1 MLTITNVNKYFNR
14 HKKNEIHVINNTSLT
29 LADNGLVALLGPS
42 GCGKTTLLNCIG
54 GLDSIKNG
62 SIYINDQ
69 KISSRCA
76 NKVDKIRNLNVGY
89 IFQDYK
95 LIDNKT
101 VFDNVALVLTMLGIK
116 DKKEIKERVEF
127 VLDKVGM
134 LRYKRRPAAMLS
146 GGERQRVGIARALV
160 KNPNIILADEP
171 TGNLDS
177 KNSLEIM
184 RIIKAISK
192 DRLVILV
199 THEQNLAHFYADRI
213 VEITDGQVT
222 KDYSNTDVDELD
234 YEVDNTFYL
243 KDLDKCSTNKNSNE
257 INIYTDST
265 SEPIKLDI
273 VVNKGNIYIRSNTND
288 TIEVIDDNSSIEF
301 VDAHYQKINKEE
313 LDKYEFNLKDVINP
327 NRKLKY
333 ASIFNPITL
342 ITNGFKKIFDLSIIK
357 KILLAGFVL
366 SGGFIMY
373 AVASISAA
381 ITVKDAD
388 FITYN
393 KNYLTI
399 KQNKIDVSKY
409 MEYNTSDKFD
419 YILPGKSKVTFTV
432 NYNFFYQTYDAQ
444 DDLEGSLASI
454 DLITKDNLIYGRMP
468 EDNHEIVIDKMVFER
483 LRKESPSS
491 KMAGITD
498 IKDFL
503 DLDASIG
510 NVSKFKIVGISDLES
525 PSIYAYDNMLVPIIF
540 MDKYKELDVN
550 KVYYKDLF
558 DAADITLKEGR
569 NPVNDYEV
577 IVNIEHKE
585 EYKLNKKIDTKV
597 NGTKLTV
604 VGYYDSRKNIDLYI
618 TNTNTALYQLV
629 KDSQDITV
637 YSKDKLSALNYIEEE
652 LKLNVND
659 SYELSRSEY
668 MEDKREGIRGALI
681 VSGIILIISLIE
693 IFLMIRSSFLSR
705 IKEVGI
711 YRAIGVKKL
720 DIYKMFFGE
729 IFAITTIS
737 SIPGLIFSA
746 YVLYKLSSISILS
759 NYYMINPFIIIVSI
773 IFVYLFNLVIGL
785 LPVYNTMR
793 KRPANILSRQDLD

>member
-54 GLDSIKNG
+54 GLDSIKSG

-76 NKVDKIRNLNVGY
+76 GKVDKIRNLNVGY

-213 VEITDGQVT
+213 VEITDGQIT
-222 KDYSNTDVDELD
+222 KDYSNTDVNELD

-243 KDLDKCSTNKNSNE
+243 KDLDKCSANKNNNE

-301 VDAHYQKINKEE
+301 IDAHYQKINKEE

-381 ITVKDAD
+381 VTVSDAD
-388 FITYN
+388 FIAYN

-399 KQNKIDVSKY
+399 KQNKIDVNKY
-409 MEYNTSDKFD
+409 MEYNSSDKFN
-419 YILPGKSKVTFTV
+419 YILPGKSQVTFLV
-432 NYNFFYQTYDAQ
+432 HYNFFYQTYDAQ
-444 DDLEGSLASI
+444 DELTGSLASI

-503 DLDASIG
+503 DLETNMG
-510 NVSKFKIVGISDLES
+510 QTGKFKIVGISDVES

-540 MDKYKELDVN
+540 MDIYKDLDSN

-558 DAADITLKEGR
+558 DEADITLKEGR

-577 IVNIEHKE
+577 IVNIDRKE
-585 EYKLNKKIDTKV
+585 EYKLNKKIDAKV
-597 NGTKLTV
+597 NGNKLTV
-604 VGYYDSRKNIDLYI
+604 VGYYFSRRNLDLYI
-618 TNTNTALYQLV
+618 SNTNTALYQLI
-629 KDSQDITV
+629 KDSNDITV

-668 MEDKREGIRGALI
+668 IEDKREGIRGALI

-737 SIPGLIFSA
+737 SVPGLIFSA
-746 YVLYKLSSISILS
+746 YILYKLSSISILS
-759 NYYMINPFIIIVSI
+759 YYYMINPFIIIVSI

>member
-54 GLDSIKNG
+54 GLDSIKSG

-76 NKVDKIRNLNVGY
+76 GKVDKIRNLNVGY

-213 VEITDGQVT
+213 VEITDGQIT
-222 KDYSNTDVDELD
+222 KDYSNTDVNELD

-243 KDLDKCSTNKNSNE
+243 KDLDKCSASKNNNE
-257 INIYTDST
+257 INIYTDSA

-301 VDAHYQKINKEE
+301 IDAHYQKINKEE

-381 ITVKDAD
+381 VTVSDAD
-388 FITYN
+388 FIAYN

-399 KQNKIDVSKY
+399 KQNKIDVNKY
-409 MEYNTSDKFD
+409 IEYNSSDKFN
-419 YILPGKSKVTFTV
+419 YILPGKSQVTFLV
-432 NYNFFYQTYDAQ
+432 HYNFFYQTYDAQ
-444 DDLEGSLASI
+444 DELTGSLASI
-454 DLITKDNLIYGRMP
+454 DLITKDDLIYGRMP
-468 EDNHEIVIDKMVFER
+468 EDNHEIVVDKMVFER
-483 LRKESPSS
+483 LRKSSPSS

-503 DLDASIG
+503 DLETNIG
-510 NVSKFKIVGISDLES
+510 QISKFKIVGISDVES

-540 MDKYKELDVN
+540 MDKYKELDQN

-558 DAADITLKEGR
+558 DEADITLKEGR

-577 IVNIEHKE
+577 IVNIDRKE
-585 EYKLNKKIDTKV
+585 EYKLNKKIDEKV
-597 NGTKLTV
+597 NGNKLTV
-604 VGYYDSRKNIDLYI
+604 VGYYFSRRNLDLYI
-618 TNTNTALYQLV
+618 SNTNTALYQLI
-629 KDSQDITV
+629 KDSNDITV
-637 YSKDKLSALNYIEEE
+637 YSKDKLGALNYIEEE

-668 MEDKREGIRGALI
+668 IEDKREGIRGALI

-737 SIPGLIFSA
+737 SVPGLIFSA
-746 YVLYKLSSISILS
+746 YILYKLSSISILS
-759 NYYMINPFIIIVSI
+759 YYYMINPFIIIVSI